1 MDPAGEVEPDGQ
13 LVQLEAP
20 AAEYVLAAH
29 CAHEVEEVPKLVLYW
44 PAGQEKDPDEL
55 PPPARVRDG
64 VGVAVPAIEAQP
76 LGQPEGEPIVPAFG
90 QKEND
95 VGVADVL

>member
-29 CAHEVEEVPKLVLYW
+29 CAHEVEVVPKLVLYW
-44 PAGQEKDPDEL
+44 PAGQE
-55 PPPARVRDG
+55 
-64 VGVAVPAIEAQP
+64 
-76 LGQPEGEPIVPAFG
+76 
-90 QKEND
+90 
-95 VGVADVL
+95 